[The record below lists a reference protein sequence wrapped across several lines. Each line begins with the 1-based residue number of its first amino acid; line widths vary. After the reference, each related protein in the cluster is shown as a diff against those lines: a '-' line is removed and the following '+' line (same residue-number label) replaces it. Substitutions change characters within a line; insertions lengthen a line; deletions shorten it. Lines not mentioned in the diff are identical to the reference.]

1 MVIILSHPLI
11 IKYGCPG
18 LVFRSKLASIFDDLD
33 FRHNNQPSRMQMQR
47 RIQML
52 ISNVNVDVM
61 GEDSKLWT
69 VGYSKKHNLRSIN
82 IASVWVFKMAPSLTP
97 VCTSV
102 SLSVGECRM
111 KGEAVFAIGWPV
123 LKRCKV
129 KPIERWWAE
138 PFACLQFF
146 SVCDPSWHSHY
157 SEDGCLPAVCQCLR
171 TAAA

>member
-61 GEDSKLWT
+61 GEDSKL
-69 VGYSKKHNLRSIN
+69 
-82 IASVWVFKMAPSLTP
+82 
-97 VCTSV
+97 
-102 SLSVGECRM
+102 
-111 KGEAVFAIGWPV
+111 
-123 LKRCKV
+123 
-129 KPIERWWAE
+129 
-138 PFACLQFF
+138 
-146 SVCDPSWHSHY
+146 
-157 SEDGCLPAVCQCLR
+157 
-171 TAAA
+171 